1 MIEKF
6 SEDMDMKRRDE
17 FCGYRIFLFSRY
29 ISDHRSIAH
38 QRICFRPLQFR
49 YSILISV
56 QNSVSTGNFVK
67 IWR

>member
-17 FCGYRIFLFSRY
+17 FRGYRIFLFSRY

-38 QRICFRPLQFR
+38 QRICFRPLRIR
-49 YSILISV
+49 YKATVES
-56 QNSVSTGNFVK
+56 FA
-67 IWR
+67 